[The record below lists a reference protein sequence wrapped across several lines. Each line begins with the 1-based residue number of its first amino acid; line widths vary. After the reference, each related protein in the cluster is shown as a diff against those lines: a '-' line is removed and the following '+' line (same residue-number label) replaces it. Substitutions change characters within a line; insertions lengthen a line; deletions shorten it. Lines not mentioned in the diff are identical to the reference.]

1 MARLRPTLNYAAM
14 QQLINDR
21 VTTATNLYTGV
32 SFRLNLNAPGIYPG
46 PNGTTQNFS
55 TYTVELRADD
65 LSEALVHSIGQDMQR
80 LLQDSIMPF

>member
-1 MARLRPTLNYAAM
+1 MARLRPTLNYSAM

-21 VTTATNLYTGV
+21 VSTATNLYTGV

-46 PNGTTQNFS
+46 PDGTTQGFS

-65 LSEALVHSIGQDMQR
+65 LSEDLISDIELDMQR